1 MRLRFSFLPLSVL
14 AARSLFAQVAPPIMV
29 PSEPPVQQPAQSQPQ
44 PARPQGPG
52 APALSTQPA
61 EPGKPLEPGLF
72 QLDNTSLTDMVN
84 VLAKRLKI
92 NIIVD
97 PKVNGAVTIHT
108 YGEVKPVDLM
118 PLLETVLRV
127 NHASLVKVGDLYH
140 VVPVNSISQ
149 LPIDPL
155 VNADGKT
162 LPDDERMILDLI
174 FLKYTT
180 ATEIEKLIKPFLG
193 EGASDS
199 VYEPANLIIIQ
210 DNSRNMR
217 RTLDLLAMFDSD
229 TFAGQRVKLFEV
241 ENSRPS
247 DLVKDLDSVF
257 KAYALSEKASA
268 VKFIPIDRINTLI
281 AVAPNPGIFDEVQK
295 WIDKLDVAPKIP
307 VGATGMWVYRL
318 KYGRAETM
326 AMAIM
331 ALYSGNPMALIQMA
345 RQMNQERMSQGMGF
359 QGGGGYGGG
368 GYGGGGYGGGG
379 YGGGG
384 YGGGGY
390 GGGGYG
396 GGGYGGNTFGSNYS
410 SNSGFQTYAPGT
422 TPPGSSASSISP
434 FADQTGQYLR
444 PTGQGTT
451 NPNAP
456 HVIPNP
462 FDNTILVQ
470 GSSQDWEQIRRVLD
484 QLDVSPRQVL
494 IDAKIYEVDLSDTLN
509 LGLTTTLNNP
519 LQTGNQLNGSSA
531 SSALTL
537 TAGWLVSR
545 TRLLQAQLSASETRG
560 TTKLVSAPSVIA
572 TDSIPATMNIGT
584 QIPVASSNVRQ
595 YHHLRRNLGADR
607 KHQQPEQRCHAE
619 HPGAGEF
626 ERRGDLGNRP
636 AGELA
641 GNHHHL
647 EHRFALLHQP
657 FGKHPGYGAGWRYH
671 CRRRRNHGKLPGEQ
685 RWNPF
690 PEPHSGDWVSVRHQE
705 REQIAIGTDHLLY
718 SASDLRHQP
727 GCGRRRG
734 DQEESQTCG

>member
-174 FLKYTT
+174 FLKYAT

-229 TFAGQRVKLFEV
+229 TFAGQRVRLFEI
-241 ENSRPS
+241 ENSRPT
-247 DLVKDLDSVF
+247 DLVKELDSVF

-268 VKFIPIDRINTLI
+268 VKFIPVDRINT
-281 AVAPNPGIFDEVQK
+281 ADRGGPEPG
-295 WIDKLDVAPKIP
+295 
-307 VGATGMWVYRL
+307 
-318 KYGRAETM
+318 
-326 AMAIM
+326 
-331 ALYSGNPMALIQMA
+331 
-345 RQMNQERMSQGMGF
+345 
-359 QGGGGYGGG
+359 
-368 GYGGGGYGGGG
+368 
-379 YGGGG
+379 
-384 YGGGGY
+384 
-390 GGGGYG
+390 
-396 GGGYGGNTFGSNYS
+396 
-410 SNSGFQTYAPGT
+410 
-422 TPPGSSASSISP
+422 
-434 FADQTGQYLR
+434 
-444 PTGQGTT
+444 
-451 NPNAP
+451 
-456 HVIPNP
+456 
-462 FDNTILVQ
+462 
-470 GSSQDWEQIRRVLD
+470 
-484 QLDVSPRQVL
+484 
-494 IDAKIYEVDLSDTLN
+494 
-509 LGLTTTLNNP
+509 
-519 LQTGNQLNGSSA
+519 
-531 SSALTL
+531 
-537 TAGWLVSR
+537 
-545 TRLLQAQLSASETRG
+545 
-560 TTKLVSAPSVIA
+560 
-572 TDSIPATMNIGT
+572 
-584 QIPVASSNVRQ
+584 
-595 YHHLRRNLGADR
+595 HLR
-607 KHQQPEQRCHAE
+607 
-619 HPGAGEF
+619 
-626 ERRGDLGNRP
+626 
-636 AGELA
+636 
-641 GNHHHL
+641 
-647 EHRFALLHQP
+647 
-657 FGKHPGYGAGWRYH
+657 
-671 CRRRRNHGKLPGEQ
+671 
-685 RWNPF
+685 
-690 PEPHSGDWVSVRHQE
+690 
-705 REQIAIGTDHLLY
+705 
-718 SASDLRHQP
+718 
-727 GCGRRRG
+727 
-734 DQEESQTCG
+734 

>member
-384 YGGGGY
+384 YGGGG
-390 GGGGYG
+390 
-396 GGGYGGNTFGSNYS
+396 
-410 SNSGFQTYAPGT
+410 
-422 TPPGSSASSISP
+422 
-434 FADQTGQYLR
+434 
-444 PTGQGTT
+444 
-451 NPNAP
+451 
-456 HVIPNP
+456 
-462 FDNTILVQ
+462 
-470 GSSQDWEQIRRVLD
+470 
-484 QLDVSPRQVL
+484 
-494 IDAKIYEVDLSDTLN
+494 
-509 LGLTTTLNNP
+509 
-519 LQTGNQLNGSSA
+519 
-531 SSALTL
+531 
-537 TAGWLVSR
+537 
-545 TRLLQAQLSASETRG
+545 
-560 TTKLVSAPSVIA
+560 
-572 TDSIPATMNIGT
+572 
-584 QIPVASSNVRQ
+584 
-595 YHHLRRNLGADR
+595 
-607 KHQQPEQRCHAE
+607 
-619 HPGAGEF
+619 
-626 ERRGDLGNRP
+626 
-636 AGELA
+636 
-641 GNHHHL
+641 
-647 EHRFALLHQP
+647 
-657 FGKHPGYGAGWRYH
+657 
-671 CRRRRNHGKLPGEQ
+671 
-685 RWNPF
+685 
-690 PEPHSGDWVSVRHQE
+690 
-705 REQIAIGTDHLLY
+705 
-718 SASDLRHQP
+718 
-727 GCGRRRG
+727 
-734 DQEESQTCG
+734 

>member
-1 MRLRFSFLPLSVL
+1 
-14 AARSLFAQVAPPIMV
+14 
-29 PSEPPVQQPAQSQPQ
+29 
-44 PARPQGPG
+44 
-52 APALSTQPA
+52 
-61 EPGKPLEPGLF
+61 
-72 QLDNTSLTDMVN
+72 
-84 VLAKRLKI
+84 
-92 NIIVD
+92 
-97 PKVNGAVTIHT
+97 
-108 YGEVKPVDLM
+108 
-118 PLLETVLRV
+118 
-127 NHASLVKVGDLYH
+127 
-140 VVPVNSISQ
+140 
-149 LPIDPL
+149 
-155 VNADGKT
+155 
-162 LPDDERMILDLI
+162 
-174 FLKYTT
+174 
-180 ATEIEKLIKPFLG
+180 
-193 EGASDS
+193 
-199 VYEPANLIIIQ
+199 
-210 DNSRNMR
+210 
-217 RTLDLLAMFDSD
+217 
-229 TFAGQRVKLFEV
+229 
-241 ENSRPS
+241 
-247 DLVKDLDSVF
+247 
-257 KAYALSEKASA
+257 
-268 VKFIPIDRINTLI
+268 
-281 AVAPNPGIFDEVQK
+281 
-295 WIDKLDVAPKIP
+295 
-307 VGATGMWVYRL
+307 MWVYRL

-584 QIPVASSNVRQ
+584 QIPVASSTSASTITSGGTSVPIENISNQSSGVTLNILARVNSSGVVT
-595 YHHLRRNLGADR
+595 LEID
-607 KHQQPEQRCHAE
+607 QQVSSPETTTTSSIDSPSFTNRSVNTQVTVQDGDTIAVGGGITESYQVNSGGIPFLNRI
-619 HPGAGEF
+619 PGIGFLFGTKSVSKSRSELIIFFTPRVIYDTNQVVDAGE
-626 ERRGDLGNRP
+626 EIKKNLK
-636 AGELA
+636 
-641 GNHHHL
+641 HV
-647 EHRFALLHQP
+647 
-657 FGKHPGYGAGWRYH
+657 GKM
-671 CRRRRNHGKLPGEQ
+671 N
-685 RWNPF
+685 
-690 PEPHSGDWVSVRHQE
+690 
-705 REQIAIGTDHLLY
+705 
-718 SASDLRHQP
+718 
-727 GCGRRRG
+727 
-734 DQEESQTCG
+734 DQ